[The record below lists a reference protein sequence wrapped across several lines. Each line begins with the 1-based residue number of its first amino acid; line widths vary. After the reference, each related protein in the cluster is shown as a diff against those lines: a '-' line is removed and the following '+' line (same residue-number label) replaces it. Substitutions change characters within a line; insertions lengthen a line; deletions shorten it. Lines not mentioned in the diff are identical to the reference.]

1 MSRGSTHSLPMREFR
16 FLLAFM
22 IAVTGCGTRLG
33 AVPTPA
39 TASPPVRS
47 PVPSFRPPSDPSYP
61 SGALQNEQDMV
72 PVVGMDRLVPL
83 WPAFEYFARAGIA
96 NGGNVVSYA
105 TTQISANTAVVQIC
119 RADGTV
125 IRADV
130 YLPFPSASTPIWAVR
145 SYRLGR

>member
-1 MSRGSTHSLPMREFR
+1 MREFR
-16 FLLAFM
+16 FLLAFI
-22 IAVTGCGTRLG
+22 IAVTGCGPRLG

-39 TASPPVRS
+39 TASPTVCS
-47 PVPSFRPPSDPSYP
+47 PVPNFGPPIDASYP
-61 SGALQNEQDMV
+61 SGSLQNQQGMV

-83 WPAFEYFARAGIA
+83 WPAFEYFAREGIA

-105 TTQISANTAVVQIC
+105 TTQINSNTAVVQIC

-125 IRADV
+125 IAADM
-130 YLPFPSASTPIWAVR
+130 YWPFPSASTPIWAVR